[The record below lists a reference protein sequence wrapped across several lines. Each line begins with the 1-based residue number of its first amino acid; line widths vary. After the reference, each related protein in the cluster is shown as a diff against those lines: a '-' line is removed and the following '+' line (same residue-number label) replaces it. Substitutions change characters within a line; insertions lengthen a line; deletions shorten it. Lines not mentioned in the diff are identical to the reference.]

1 MDGWTDTSKKQMG
14 EGKEKKRERDG
25 LVEGA
30 AVVNDEP
37 SGSGVGW
44 AGLSPLHWQQGQGVR
59 SVRLPLPQGKV
70 QR

>member
-1 MDGWTDTSKKQMG
+1 MDGRTQAKSKW
-14 EGKEKKRERDG
+14 EKEKRKKRERDG

-59 SVRLPLPQGKV
+59 SVQLPLPQGKV